1 MLEGSKCYK
10 IVPGSPKDGQ
20 AQCSKEDSNA
30 VLMLAP
36 SEEVATD
43 LIGVLL

>member
-1 MLEGSKCYK
+1 M
-10 IVPGSPKDGQ
+10 VPGSPKDGQ
-20 AQCSKEDSNA
+20 AQCSQEDPNA

-36 SEEVATD
+36 SEEVATN